1 MLKNLQFDSIKLDKE
16 FLSGFEDNPHAH
28 QVIEGAVSMIKAL
41 GVKVVAEGVE
51 TKEQAA
57 FLRQV
62 GCDLAQ
68 GYLFS
73 KPVPAAAFETLLK
86 QK

>member
-1 MLKNLQFDSIKLDKE
+1 
-16 FLSGFEDNPHAH
+16 
-28 QVIEGAVSMIKAL
+28 MIKAL

-73 KPVPAAAFETLLK
+73 KPVPAAEFETLLK